1 MRREVAKEMGE
12 RTLRA
17 ALETGLFAQIWRGVV
32 VRASDSLNPY
42 TRRAAALL
50 AVGQPAALTGPTAL
64 ALHGLT
70 AAASVEVHVAVPA
83 DRSER
88 SKPGLVVH
96 RSRYQPSDVIDINQ
110 LPVLDL
116 DLALAEFLCDGD
128 PRTAFA
134 SLDQALAGLSDA
146 DGRALLGAVVGRI
159 GQREDSRGTNRA
171 LVLANLATGKADSP
185 PESVFRLIV
194 VEAGFPIP
202 EAQYEILT
210 IDGRRMYILD
220 MAWPELRIAL
230 EYDGYAAHEER
241 GEYDLVKD
249 ERLAKRGWILIRA
262 GSADLGDPSRV
273 LGELRVAFAK
283 RS

>member
-1 MRREVAKEMGE
+1 MGE

-17 ALETGLFAQIWRGVV
+17 ALDTGVFAQIWRGVV
-32 VRASDSLNPY
+32 VHASDSLNPH
-42 TRRAAALL
+42 TRAAAALL

-64 ALHGLT
+64 VLHGLT
-70 AAASVEVHVAVPA
+70 AAASVDVHVAVPA
-83 DRSER
+83 HRSGR

-96 RSRYQPSDVIDINQ
+96 RSRFQPSDVVTLNQ

-128 PRTAFA
+128 SRTAFA
-134 SLDQALAGLSDA
+134 CLDQALAGLSDA
-146 DGRALLGAVVGRI
+146 DDHALLGAVVGRI
-159 GQREDSRGTNRA
+159 GQREDRRGTNKA
-171 LVLANLATGKADSP
+171 LMLANLATGKADSP
-185 PESVFRLIV
+185 PESFFRLIV

-202 EAQYEILT
+202 EAQHEILT
-210 IDGRRMYILD
+210 IDGRRLYVLD

-241 GEYDLVKD
+241 GEYDLARD
-249 ERLAKRGWILIRA
+249 ERLAKHGWIVVRA
-262 GSADLGDPSRV
+262 GAADLGDPSRV

-283 RS
+283 RSR